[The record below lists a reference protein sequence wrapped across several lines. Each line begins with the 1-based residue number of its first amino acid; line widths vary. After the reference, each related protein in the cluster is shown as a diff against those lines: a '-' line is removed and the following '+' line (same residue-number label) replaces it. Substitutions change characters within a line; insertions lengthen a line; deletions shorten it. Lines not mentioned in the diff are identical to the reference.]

1 MRVALPQIPRSV
13 QQTLGTEAAEDFSQ
27 WFEVVL
33 VEHAVRRDEYREV
46 LSRLDILERDVA
58 DVKASITDLHHTMD
72 ERFDRMNAEM
82 NERFDRMNAEMN
94 ERFDRMNE
102 RFERLE
108 ARNDERFD
116 RMNERFDEMYRH
128 ISTMTRWTV
137 GTLALIGTIMTILM
151 AIAQFT

>member
-1 MRVALPQIPRSV
+1 MRVALPQMPPSV
-13 QQTLGTEAAEDFSQ
+13 RQTLGPEATGDFSQ
-27 WFEVVL
+27 WLEIVL

-46 LSRLDILERDVA
+46 LSRLDILEHDVA

-72 ERFDRMNAEM
+72 ERFDRMNSEM
-82 NERFDRMNAEMN
+82 NERFDRV
-94 ERFDRMNE
+94 
-102 RFERLE
+102 
-108 ARNDERFD
+108 
-116 RMNERFDEMYRH
+116 NERFDEMYRH

>member
-1 MRVALPQIPRSV
+1 MRATLPKIPQSV
-13 QQTLGTEAAEDFSQ
+13 ERTLGPEATGDLTQ

-46 LSRLDILERDVA
+46 LSRLDILEHDVA
-58 DVKASITDLHHTMD
+58 DVKDRITDLHRTMD
-72 ERFDRMNAEM
+72 ERFDRMNSE
-82 NERFDRMNAEMN
+82 
-94 ERFDRMNE
+94 MNE

-116 RMNERFDEMYRH
+116 RMNKRFDEMYRH

-137 GTLALIGTIMTILM
+137 GTLALLGTIMTILM